1 LIGHRPAKRKTARAA
16 GWCWIPARG
25 GCAAIAGMLWHLM
38 TDAADQ
44 KVNNMKI
51 VKEEI

>member
-1 LIGHRPAKRKTARAA
+1 LIGHRPAKRKCAQAA
-16 GWCWIPARG
+16 SWCWIPARG
-25 GCAAIAGMLWHLM
+25 EYVVIADMSWRRM
-38 TDAADQ
+38 TGAADQ